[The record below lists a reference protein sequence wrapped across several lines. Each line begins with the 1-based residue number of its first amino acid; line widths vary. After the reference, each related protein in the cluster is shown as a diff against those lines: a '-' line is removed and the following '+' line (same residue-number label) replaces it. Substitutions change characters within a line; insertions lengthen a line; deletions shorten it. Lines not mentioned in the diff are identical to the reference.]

1 MTAPPTTAATI
12 TAAAAAYNTLPDGS
26 PTPVVA
32 IFDRDRIT
40 LVGAVPSGQAARQL
54 TELAIANSQFPDL
67 PVDNRLTVNP
77 NVPVGVGLRV
87 LELNSVRF
95 AEGSAQITLDHGRQ
109 LDRLATV
116 MNATPNISV
125 VVIGHADQRGSDA
138 TNLLLGQQRADA
150 VVAYLTNLG
159 IDGSRLSARS
169 VGEADLLSTGDD
181 EASLAL
187 NRRTEFVIQGLLVAP
202 APPASAPTTT
212 AG

>member
-1 MTAPPTTAATI
+1 MST
-12 TAAAAAYNTLPDGS
+12 YNTLPDGS

-40 LVGAVPSGQAARQL
+40 LVGAVPSEQAAQQL
-54 TELAIANSQFPDL
+54 TELAVANSQFPDL

-95 AEGSAQITLDHGRQ
+95 AEGSAEITPDHAAQ
-109 LDRLATV
+109 LDRLAAV

-150 VVAYLTNLG
+150 VVAYLTGLG

-169 VGEADLLSTGDD
+169 VGEADLLSAGDD

-187 NRRTEFVIQGLLVAP
+187 NRRTEFVIHGLLVAP
-202 APPASAPTTT
+202 APPPPSAATTTT

>member
-1 MTAPPTTAATI
+1 VRATSATAADG
-12 TAAAAAYNTLPDGS
+12 AYSTLPDGS

-32 IFDRDRIT
+32 IFDRDRIS
-40 LVGAVPSGQAARQL
+40 LVGAVPSEDAAEQL
-54 TELAIANSQFPDL
+54 TELAIANSQFADV

-77 NVPVGVGLRV
+77 NVPVGLGLRV

-95 AEGSAQITLDHGRQ
+95 AEESAEITPEHATQ
-109 LDRLATV
+109 LDRLAAV

-125 VVIGHADQRGSDA
+125 VVIGHADQRGSDT
-138 TNLLLGQQRADA
+138 TNLALGQQRADA
-150 VVAYLTNLG
+150 VVAYLTSLG

-202 APPASAPTTT
+202 APPPSTGAPTTT

>member
-1 MTAPPTTAATI
+1 
-12 TAAAAAYNTLPDGS
+12 
-26 PTPVVA
+26 VA

-40 LVGAVPSGQAARQL
+40 LVGAVPSEHAAQQL
-54 TELAIANSQFPDL
+54 TALAVANSQFPDI
-67 PVDNRLTVNP
+67 PVDNRLAVNP
-77 NVPVGVGLRV
+77 NVPVGVGVRV

-95 AEGSAQITLDHGRQ
+95 AEGSTEMTPDHAAQ
-109 LDRLATV
+109 LDRLAAV
-116 MNATPNISV
+116 LDATPNISV

-138 TNLLLGQQRADA
+138 TNLQLGQRRADA
-150 VVAYLTNLG
+150 VVAYLTSLG

-187 NRRTEFVIQGLLVAP
+187 NRRTEFLIHGLLVAP
-202 APPASAPTTT
+202 APLSPSAATTRT

>member
-1 MTAPPTTAATI
+1 M
-12 TAAAAAYNTLPDGS
+12 
-26 PTPVVA
+26 
-32 IFDRDRIT
+32 
-40 LVGAVPSGQAARQL
+40 
-54 TELAIANSQFPDL
+54 
-67 PVDNRLTVNP
+67 TVNP

-95 AEGSAQITLDHGRQ
+95 AEGSAEITAEHAAQ

-150 VVAYLTNLG
+150 VVAYLTSLG

-181 EASLAL
+181 AASLAL
-187 NRRTEFVIQGLLVAP
+187 NRRTEFVIHGLLVSPA
-202 APPASAPTTT
+202 APPSSAATTTT

>member
-1 MTAPPTTAATI
+1 
-12 TAAAAAYNTLPDGS
+12 
-26 PTPVVA
+26 VA

-40 LVGAVPSGQAARQL
+40 LAGAVPSEQAARQL
-54 TELAIANSQFPDL
+54 TELAVANSQFPGL

-95 AEGSAQITLDHGRQ
+95 AEESAQITPEHAVQ
-109 LDRLATV
+109 LDRMAAV
-116 MNATPNISV
+116 MNNSPNISV

-138 TNLLLGQQRADA
+138 TNLQLGQQRADA
-150 VVAYLTNLG
+150 VVAYLSSLG
-159 IDGSRLSARS
+159 VDGSRLSARS

-187 NRRTEFVIQGLLVAP
+187 NRRTEFLIHGLLVAP
-202 APPASAPTTT
+202 APPSSSATTTTT